1 MLSKSLDIFSTT
13 IGKKLLVAVTGLL
26 VCLFLVFHLLN
37 NLIIFTGPENFNQLV
52 AALEKIKPLIR
63 VMEFLLLIIF
73 ITHIYNSILL
83 TVNSKK
89 SRSTGYEKS
98 SNKSSSIYSRTM
110 FLSGSILL
118 IFIITHLSTIWF
130 NFQNIDDHDIYY
142 YFVTESIYGFGN
154 IFITILYLVSMF
166 LLGFHLRHGFQSA
179 FKTLGVENSKFEK
192 LINAVSVLFWFFIP
206 LGFFSI
212 AFWFGI
218 LDGGKWLH

>member
-63 VMEFLLLIIF
+63 VMELLLLIIF

-89 SRSTGYEKS
+89 SRSTDYEKF

-118 IFIITHLSTIWF
+118 IFIIS
-130 NFQNIDDHDIYY
+130 Y
-142 YFVTESIYGFGN
+142 
-154 IFITILYLVSMF
+154 F
-166 LLGFHLRHGFQSA
+166 LLREFNVFSNLLR
-179 FKTLGVENSKFEK
+179 K
-192 LINAVSVLFWFFIP
+192 
-206 LGFFSI
+206 
-212 AFWFGI
+212 
-218 LDGGKWLH
+218 

>member
-89 SRSTGYEKS
+89 SRSTDYEKF

-118 IFIITHLSTIWF
+118 IFIITHLF
-130 NFQNIDDHDIYY
+130 LNFGAPSD
-142 YFVTESIYGFGN
+142 
-154 IFITILYLVSMF
+154 
-166 LLGFHLRHGFQSA
+166 A
-179 FKTLGVENSKFEK
+179 
-192 LINAVSVLFWFFIP
+192 
-206 LGFFSI
+206 
-212 AFWFGI
+212 
-218 LDGGKWLH
+218 

>member
-89 SRSTGYEKS
+89 SRSTDYEKF
-98 SNKSSSIYSRTM
+98 SNKPLLKFLIALCTSSFEADTPLKSYLDEVMQI
-110 FLSGSILL
+110 
-118 IFIITHLSTIWF
+118 
-130 NFQNIDDHDIYY
+130 
-142 YFVTESIYGFGN
+142 ES
-154 IFITILYLVSMF
+154 
-166 LLGFHLRHGFQSA
+166 
-179 FKTLGVENSKFEK
+179 
-192 LINAVSVLFWFFIP
+192 
-206 LGFFSI
+206 
-212 AFWFGI
+212 
-218 LDGGKWLH
+218 